1 MGVEDTVSLQWA
13 WAKILFLYSWQ
24 TSLCAYKIEST
35 SSIIATKQQMRWRE
49 QELPEI
55 DGSINVR
62 NEIRDFV
69 NQMLISHS

>member
-1 MGVEDTVSLQWA
+1 MGVEDTVSLHWA
-13 WAKILFLYSWQ
+13 GAKILFLYGWQ

-35 SSIIATKQQMRWRE
+35 SNIIATQQQMSWRE
-49 QELPEI
+49 QDFPEI

>member
-35 SSIIATKQQMRWRE
+35 SSIIATKQQMSWRE

>member
-35 SSIIATKQQMRWRE
+35 SSIIATKQQMSWRE
-49 QELPEI
+49 QELP
-55 DGSINVR
+55 
-62 NEIRDFV
+62 
-69 NQMLISHS
+69 

>member
-1 MGVEDTVSLQWA
+1 MS
-13 WAKILFLYSWQ
+13 
-24 TSLCAYKIEST
+24 
-35 SSIIATKQQMRWRE
+35 WRE